1 MLIVLK
7 EGTNAHRLHLSGP
20 LTCWSITH
28 SCAVANFTLVTTPEP
43 KAGFGQA
50 ESPGSLWHG

>member
-7 EGTNAHRLHLSGP
+7 EGTNAQRPHLSGP

-28 SCAVANFTLVTTPEP
+28 SCAVANFTLVATPEP